1 MPAPVLHLG
10 ATVLCTHAGQATPLA
25 PYPRA
30 LVSGQPVVTLASP
43 YAVAGCGLTG
53 TVVPPC
59 LTGQFVAGA
68 LRVLAGGLPLATLAG
83 QSVCLPTGTPLL
95 PVAAQLRV
103 LAT

>member
-1 MPAPVLHLG
+1 
-10 ATVLCTHAGQATPLA
+10 
-25 PYPRA
+25 
-30 LVSGQPVVTLASP
+30 
-43 YAVAGCGLTG
+43 
-53 TVVPPC
+53 VVPPC